1 MWRIAAA
8 ALSLARAAASE
19 PYTCELSCA
28 AGDCSGQIRLPD
40 DYSATIR
47 WGEPTPDAAGLP
59 ASPDGSLEPLQRAGL
74 LAYAKH
80 PRARGG
86 SPSPALGAKF
96 HNFRET
102 KLEMRW
108 DDGSA
113 EGVYSGNVNALSRTS
128 TMTYHGHAFLFIE
141 PRTRER
147 VARLVMNSSRHLY
160 IIEPDSDAV
169 RRSKEYLD
177 AKAEYEFM
185 MDYLARSG
193 TPWLSHYPRDPPV
206 RRARARA
213 RAPFA
218 AARSRPSVRAPRAD
232 PDDLAGG
239 VRRAAA
245 LRHLTIRALPLRAAR
260 VRARRRGD
268 RRARRRVRRPARL
281 RVGEPALR
289 V

>member
-1 MWRIAAA
+1 
-8 ALSLARAAASE
+8 
-19 PYTCELSCA
+19 
-28 AGDCSGQIRLPD
+28 
-40 DYSATIR
+40 
-47 WGEPTPDAAGLP
+47 
-59 ASPDGSLEPLQRAGL
+59 
-74 LAYAKH
+74 
-80 PRARGG
+80 
-86 SPSPALGAKF
+86 
-96 HNFRET
+96 
-102 KLEMRW
+102 MRW

-218 AARSRPSVRAPRAD
+218 AAR
-232 PDDLAGG
+232 
-239 VRRAAA
+239 
-245 LRHLTIRALPLRAAR
+245 
-260 VRARRRGD
+260 
-268 RRARRRVRRPARL
+268 
-281 RVGEPALR
+281 
-289 V
+289 